1 MGIAK
6 HLSTT
11 IKIINRF
18 GLEEEVV
25 VKTADNGHGCFISDM
40 HRVHHESDGI
50 SSRFFESPTHRI
62 FEHEEHPEI
71 NVLSAHSM
79 ALGELSM
86 SIGVDTEVTRIFT
99 P

>member
-6 HLSTT
+6 HLTTT
-11 IKIINRF
+11 IKITNRF
-18 GLEEEVV
+18 GLEEDVIL
-25 VKTADNGHGCFISDM
+25 KTTDNGHGRFISDM
-40 HRVHHESDGI
+40 YRVHHESDGLE
-50 SSRFFESPTHRI
+50 SHFYESPTQRI
-62 FEHEEHPEI
+62 FEHDEHPEI

-86 SIGVDTEVTRIFT
+86 SIGVDAEVTRLFT

>member
-18 GLEEEVV
+18 GLEEEVIV
-25 VKTADNGHGCFISDM
+25 ETADNGYGRFISDV
-40 HRVHHESDGI
+40 HRVHHESDGMN
-50 SSRFFESPTHRI
+50 SRFFESPAYRL
-62 FEHEEHPEI
+62 FEHDEHPEI

-86 SIGVDTEVTRIFT
+86 SIGVNTEVTRIFT

>member
-11 IKIINRF
+11 IKIVNRF
-18 GLEEEVV
+18 GLEEDVIV
-25 VKTADNGHGCFISDM
+25 QTSDNGEGRFVSDM

-50 SSRFFESPTHRI
+50 TSRHYESPALRL